1 MHMLD
6 RLLRRWARNEEKVAR
21 NARCAACPL
30 IDCAR
35 GSRAAVLRMDCD
47 SSEAGRLRN
56 LGLFEGACVTVL
68 DQQDGLVLEVRGA
81 RLALGAAL
89 AAAITV
95 LPLGS

>member
-1 MHMLD
+1 MLD
-6 RLLRRWARNEEKVAR
+6 RWLGRWSRKREKAAGT
-21 NARCAACPL
+21 ARCAACPL
-30 IDCAR
+30 AACAR

-47 SSEAGRLRN
+47 LSEAGRLRN

-68 DQQDGLVLEVRGA
+68 DQQDGLLLEVRGA